1 MLKNIKGAI
10 FDMDGTLVDS
20 MWVWHTVDV
29 EYLKKRNIPMPKDL
43 KENIEH
49 LSFNET
55 ANYFKKRFNLE
66 DSIED
71 IMDEWNNIAL
81 KEYSSN
87 VKLKPG
93 AKEFLSLLKSNGV
106 KIGLAT
112 SNCDMLLQIALKNN
126 DILHYFDCITTTNE
140 VSRGKNFPDVY
151 LLCAEKLGVNPKE
164 CIVFEDI
171 LPAVIGAKSAGMK
184 VVGVHDVYSD
194 EQKEEI
200 MNLADLFIFHYNE
213 LTKAV

>member
-29 EYLKKRNIPMPKDL
+29 EYLKKRNIDMPKDL

-66 DSIED
+66 DTVED

-81 KEYSSN
+81 KEYSNN

-93 AKEFLSLLKSNGV
+93 AKEFLSLLKSSGI

-171 LPAVIGAKSAGMK
+171 LPAVIGAKAAGMK
-184 VVGVHDVYSD
+184 VVGVHDIHSD
-194 EQKEEI
+194 DQKEKI
-200 MNLADLFIFHYNE
+200 MNLADLFIFNYDE